1 VGFSPSWNVGLFGL
15 GSNIGHGLFV
25 GWVEHPDIFCW
36 VSFLYPTYLL
46 SIFVLSAKPNKMA
59 EDRAVPDYFDKV
71 IEIQKHLV
79 IEISLVIK

>member
-1 VGFSPSWNVGLFGL
+1 
-15 GSNIGHGLFV
+15 
-25 GWVEHPDIFCW
+25 
-36 VSFLYPTYLL
+36 
-46 SIFVLSAKPNKMA
+46 MA